1 MTPEEWGK
9 VKAIFHGA
17 LDVEPT
23 QRATFL
29 ERECGSDAQL
39 RAEVESLLLAHDSS
53 EAFLDRPAAAFAPDL
68 VAAEVSARWIG
79 RRVGPYRIESLI
91 GHGGMGDVYKAVRDD
106 DQYRKDVAIKL
117 VRAGNDTTEMVRRF
131 RAERQILAG
140 LEHPNIARLLDGGAT
155 DDGHPYLVMELVS
168 GVPIDRYCTQHDLAL
183 ADRVALFRM
192 VCAAVHYAH
201 QRLVIHRDL
210 KPGNILVTAAGEVKL
225 LDFGVAK
232 LLEPSV
238 EGVAH
243 DATMTVMRAMTPDYC
258 SPEQARGEVVTTASD
273 IYSLGVVLYRLLTG
287 RSPNRPTQNP
297 DSDWIRELSQTEPL
311 RPSAAADETTLPRH
325 VDVDVHKWRRRL
337 KGDLDSIVLTAL
349 RKEPARRYA
358 SADELSEDLRRYLGG
373 QAVLARGDQFAY
385 SAGKFIRRNK
395 GRMAAGTLLL
405 LSLIGGIVTTSR
417 EATVARTEKVRAERH
432 FNSVR
437 KLANSFIFEVHDAI
451 ANLPGST
458 AARQVLVNN
467 AVTYLDSLSDEAGED
482 AGLKRELAAAY
493 EKLGDVQGGFHS
505 ANLGNSA
512 GAIRNYQQ
520 ALTIREVLYRDNAD
534 DNALQRDL
542 IRNHGKLGDV
552 LYEAGDAPEAVKHTT
567 ALTQIAEKVVA
578 AHPTDFVG
586 RRNLALARL
595 DLGTKR
601 TAIGD
606 WQTGRIAMSDS
617 VQMLQRLLAE
627 RPQDPVIKRL
637 CVVAMNRLGEVLVD
651 QGRDLQRALNLQ
663 IDGRKLTEELLQ
675 DDALNTDLRNLHAY
689 LIGTAAKATAGIGS
703 ISKAVQGGKQAVQE
717 LQSLADAD
725 ADNAQYRYNL
735 ADMLGN
741 VSELVA
747 QSGDYPAAL
756 QMVQRA
762 LLLLEG
768 LPNAASS
775 VNRAAISVNQFRT
788 GSYHEQL
795 AALDSLKRPQ
805 SCKEAQQWYEL
816 SVAGL
821 KEANEHYLLS
831 VKDTTKLQHAQRGA
845 CGGEVTS
852 DG

>member
-1 MTPEEWGK
+1 MTADEWRR
-9 VKAIFHGA
+9 VKAVFHGV
-17 LDVEPT
+17 LDVEPGE
-23 QRATFL
+23 RAAFL
-29 ERECGSDAQL
+29 DRECAGDAVL
-39 RAEVESLLLAHDSS
+39 RAEVESLLAAHDSS
-53 EAFLDRPAAAFAPDL
+53 DAFLDQPAVLFASDL
-68 VAAEVSARWIG
+68 IVEEVTARWIG
-79 RRVGPYRIESLI
+79 QRIGPYRLVSLI
-91 GHGGMGDVYKAVRDD
+91 GHGGMGDVYKALRAD
-106 DQYRKDVAIKL
+106 DQYQKDVAIKL

-140 LEHPNIARLLDGGAT
+140 LDHPNIARLLDGGAT
-155 DDGHPYLVMELVS
+155 DDGHPYLVMELVN
-168 GVPIDRYCTQHDLAL
+168 GVPIDIYCAERNLAL
-183 ADRVALFRM
+183 ADRVVLFRM

-210 KPGNILVTAAGEVKL
+210 KPGNILVTAEGEVKL

-232 LLEPSV
+232 LLEPQDK
-238 EGVAH
+238 GPLI
-243 DATMTVMRAMTPDYC
+243 DATMTVMRAMTPEYC

-287 RSPNRPTQNP
+287 RSPNRPTQSP

-311 RPSAAADETTLPRH
+311 RPSAAADETTLPGH
-325 VDVDVHKWRRRL
+325 VGVDMGKWRRGL

-358 SADELSEDLRRYLGG
+358 SADQLSEDLRRYLTG
-373 QAVLARGDQFAY
+373 QPVLARGDQFAY

-395 GRMAAGTLLL
+395 GRMAAGALLV
-405 LSLIGGIVTTSR
+405 LSLVGGIVATSR
-417 EATVARTEKVRAERH
+417 EARIARTEKVRAERH

-451 ANLPGST
+451 ENLPGST
-458 AARQVLVNN
+458 AARQVLVKN
-467 AVTYLDSLSDEAGED
+467 ALTYLDSLSKEAGED

-505 ANLGNSA
+505 ANLGNA
-512 GAIRNYQQ
+512 EGAVRNYKQALAIRE
-520 ALTIREVLYRDNAD
+520 ALYRDNAGD
-534 DNALQRDL
+534 AGLQRDL
-542 IRNHGKLGDV
+542 IRNHGKLGD
-552 LYEAGDAPEAVKHTT
+552 LLSESGNAPEAVQHTT

-578 AHPTDFVG
+578 ANPGDFIN

-606 WQTGRIAMSDS
+606 WQTGRLAMTDS
-617 VQMLQRLLAE
+617 VAMLQRLLAE

-651 QGRDLQRALNLQ
+651 QGRDLQTALDLQ
-663 IDGRKLTEELLQ
+663 MEGRKYIEELLH

-689 LIGTAAKATAGIGS
+689 VVGTAAKAMAQMGS
-703 ISKAVQGGKQAVQE
+703 IAKAVQDGTQAVQE
-717 LQSLADAD
+717 LQALSDAD

-735 ADMLGN
+735 ADMLGH

-747 QSGDYPAAL
+747 QSGDVPAAL
-756 QMVQRA
+756 RMVQRS

-768 LPNAASS
+768 LPNAGSAG
-775 VNRAAISVNQFRT
+775 NRAAIAVDQFRA
-788 GSYHEQL
+788 GDYSEQL
-795 AALDSLKRPQ
+795 KA
-805 SCKEAQQWYEL
+805 CKDAQHWYEL
-816 SVAGL
+816 SQVGL
-821 KEANEHYLLS
+821 KEANERYLLMGQDT
-831 VKDTTKLQHAQRGA
+831 VKLRRAEAGA
-845 CGGEVTS
+845 SCKKE
-852 DG
+852 

>member
-1 MTPEEWGK
+1 MTADEWRR
-9 VKAIFHGA
+9 VKSVFHGV
-17 LDVEPT
+17 LDVEPG
-23 QRATFL
+23 QRAAFL
-29 ERECGSDAQL
+29 ERECAGDAVL
-39 RAEVESLLLAHDSS
+39 RAEVESLLAAHDSS
-53 EAFLDRPAAAFAPDL
+53 DAFLDQPAVAFAADL
-68 VAAEVSARWIG
+68 IVEEVTARWIG
-79 RRVGPYRIESLI
+79 QRIGPYRLVSLI
-91 GHGGMGDVYKAVRDD
+91 GHGGMGDVYKAVRAD
-106 DQYRKDVAIKL
+106 DQYQKDVAIKL

-140 LEHPNIARLLDGGAT
+140 LDHPNIARLLDGGAT

-168 GVPIDRYCTQHDLAL
+168 GVPIDSYCAERNLAL
-183 ADRVALFRM
+183 TERVVLFRM

-210 KPGNILVTAAGEVKL
+210 KPGNILVTAEGEVKL

-232 LLEPSV
+232 LLEPQDK
-238 EGVAH
+238 GPLI
-243 DATMTVMRAMTPDYC
+243 DATMTVMRAMTPEYC

-287 RSPNRPTQNP
+287 RSPNRPTQSP

-325 VDVDVHKWRRRL
+325 AGTDMGKWRRGL

-358 SADELSEDLRRYLGG
+358 SADQLSEDLRRYLTG
-373 QAVLARGDQFAY
+373 QPVLARGDQFAY
-385 SAGKFIRRNK
+385 GAGKFIRRNK
-395 GRMAAGTLLL
+395 GRMAAGALLL
-405 LSLIGGIVTTSR
+405 LSLVGGIVATSR
-417 EATVARTEKVRAERH
+417 EARVARTEKVRAERH

-467 AVTYLDSLSDEAGED
+467 ALTYLDSLSKEAGED

-505 ANLGNSA
+505 ANLGNAEGAVRSYEQA
-512 GAIRNYQQ
+512 LAIRE
-520 ALTIREVLYRDNAD
+520 ALYLNNGEDAG
-534 DNALQRDL
+534 LQRDL
-542 IRNHGKLGDV
+542 IRNHGKLGD
-552 LYEAGDAPEAVKHTT
+552 LLSESGNAPEAVQHTT

-578 AHPTDFVG
+578 ANPADFVN

-606 WQTGRIAMSDS
+606 WQTGRLAMTDS
-617 VQMLQRLLAE
+617 VAMLQRLLAE

-651 QGRDLQRALNLQ
+651 QGRDLQSALDLQ
-663 IDGRKLTEELLQ
+663 LEGRKYIEELLH
-675 DDALNTDLRNLHAY
+675 DDALNTDLRDLHAY
-689 LIGTAAKATAGIGS
+689 VVGTAAKAMAQLGS
-703 ISKAVQGGKQAVQE
+703 IAKAVQDGMQAVQE
-717 LQSLADAD
+717 LQALSDAD

-735 ADMLGN
+735 AHMLGH

-747 QSGDYPAAL
+747 QSGDAPAAL
-756 QMVQRA
+756 RMVQRS

-768 LPNAASS
+768 LPNAGSAG
-775 VNRAAISVNQFRT
+775 NRAAIAIDQFRA
-788 GSYHEQL
+788 GDYSEQL
-795 AALDSLKRPQ
+795 GA
-805 SCKEAQQWYEL
+805 CKDAQRWYEISL
-816 SVAGL
+816 VGL
-821 KEANEHYLLS
+821 KEANERYLLMGQ
-831 VKDTTKLQHAQRGA
+831 DTLKLRRAE
-845 CGGEVTS
+845 GGV
-852 DG
+852 GCKKG